1 MTASHVSHK
10 FFSFVIALS
19 FPRHTDG
26 RDRQTD
32 QTGKEGRGVVGT
44 YVMLQLMRT
53 LAKRLKCSA
62 TLPPHTHTHSHV
74 WQYWLS
80 FFPLVSFTL
89 LTSLFLFYLPP
100 HSLANDLGAESTC
113 WRASWHRCYHRLP
126 HGGASQVSLTF
137 PVLNFMQ
144 HCFLFLLHFSLLFSF
159 WLLIEKYFAHSFDL
173 IWFWFSFL
181 SLSLEPSSIGCTI
194 L

>member
-1 MTASHVSHK
+1 
-10 FFSFVIALS
+10 
-19 FPRHTDG
+19 
-26 RDRQTD
+26 
-32 QTGKEGRGVVGT
+32 
-44 YVMLQLMRT
+44 MRT

-62 TLPPHTHTHSHV
+62 TLPPHIHTHTHV

-89 LTSLFLFYLPP
+89 LTSLFLFYLLSFYP

-137 PVLNFMQ
+137 PVLNFML
-144 HCFLFLLHFSLLFSF
+144 HSFLFLLHFSLISLLFSF
-159 WLLIEKYFAHSFDL
+159 WLLIEKYFAHSFYL
-173 IWFWFSFL
+173 IWFWFLPLFL
-181 SLSLEPSSIGCTI
+181 FFSPSLSLEPSSIGCTI